1 MDNQVYV
8 QSVSINYDVA
18 DRSNMD
24 ISVIL
29 GEHAFDNP
37 KELCKQFA
45 RSLYDVLKNVHSCS
59 GKLEITDDDFFYK
72 EEEKS

>member
-1 MDNQVYV
+1 
-8 QSVSINYDVA
+8 
-18 DRSNMD
+18 MD